1 MYCKKCGKQYPNDVK
16 FCGDCGVPLEEDV
29 VASKHF
35 PFKIVIPVV
44 AAVLAVAVGVGAFF
58 FIKKGDET
66 DKKDET
72 TVTDEVTYEQEISST
87 NELADLIASLN
98 SSDYEMATIDVFAEN
113 YSPADK
119 DENAVWDP
127 ILFYAL
133 EGYEDNSG
141 YISKNN
147 CDLIRKQLRNA
158 STGNIIQ
165 YEIYINP
172 NSGKPNKIVSIENV
186 ESGIDVMEYYF
197 TDDSKINFIFM
208 YSTDNYVTT
217 YATPD
222 KDGQRFLFNNDSL
235 CTWRFIQDGE
245 IANFVCGQNEADR
258 LKDSYHSNQ
267 IYKYSDLNDE
277 QKNQVDTYE
286 KQMINAAYN
295 TLNTVMAADG
305 IATISGMAVD
315 SNGNAL
321 ANATVDLFGDDFST
335 ELFSC
340 TTDDTGAY
348 NILVPVSDYN
358 YNITVSL
365 DGCLACSIFDIL
377 INATN
382 IEAYPDTAYLVPQS
396 DSDAEVQLTLGD
408 AANYADDGET
418 LKRLSNAVINVRA
431 GINNKL
437 GDILYTFNS
446 DENGY
451 SAMSVKAGVYTIEV
465 QATGYESM
473 YYTIVSNPTVGTSSY
488 SFYAAPE
495 LAEGQ
500 LAVVLTWGETPNDLD
515 SHLFTSSGSDTQQVW
530 YSNRSDDYGNWLDV
544 DDTSSYGPE
553 TITISQFDTSKYYKY
568 CVVDFSNSS
577 AGNSYSTEMS
587 YSGANV
593 SVYNSN
599 GLIASYNMPKNVNA
613 LVWEVFEIRNG
624 VVSPIQRCYNNNS
637 VENNYWWDGNDDS
650 AWAQAY
656 YDFLNSKTEE
666 EWVLDNI
673 DAFNYVD
680 ISLCFYSENE
690 APFLIFKFVG
700 SERDYKNDN
709 YNYASYYCYAYDSQQ
724 GVSQVYHTNS
734 RWSESEYEHSLG
746 TVDIDGKKYI
756 GFAEDDDVFLNL
768 IEGNKINQKTYFFSN
783 MTDTYLAYTE
793 NEIDSDENFISK
805 YEDIRNNFV
814 KCDFGPFEEMNFIL
828 QNY

>member
-1 MYCKKCGKQYPNDVK
+1 MYCKKCGKQYPDDVK
-16 FCGDCGVPLEEDV
+16 FCGDCGIPLEKEE
-29 VASKHF
+29 ASLLKQL
-35 PFKIVIPVV
+35 PLKIIIPAA
-44 AAVLAVAVGVGAFF
+44 AAVLVAAVGVGAFLLTNKKDESTA
-58 FIKKGDET
+58 KKGDTKTEAS
-66 DKKDET
+66 
-72 TVTDEVTYEQEISST
+72 VEQEIDST
-87 NELADLIASLN
+87 TQLANTIASLN
-98 SSDYEMATIDVFAEN
+98 SGDYQMAPIDVFAEN
-113 YSPADK
+113 YSPTPS
-119 DENAVWDP
+119 DETAVWDKT
-127 ILFYAL
+127 LFYAL
-133 EGYEDNSG
+133 EGYGDEGG
-141 YISKNN
+141 YVNKNN
-147 CDLIRKQLRNA
+147 CNLIRKQLKNA
-158 STGNIIQ
+158 ATGNIIQ
-165 YEIYINP
+165 YEVYLNP
-172 NSGKPNKIVSIENV
+172 NSGNPNKIVSIENV
-186 ESGIDVMEYYF
+186 ESGIDVMEYYY
-197 TDDSKINFIFM
+197 TEDGKINFIFM

-222 KDGQRFLFNNDSL
+222 KDGQRFLFNNDAL
-235 CTWRFIQDGE
+235 CTWRFILDGG
-245 IANFVCGQNEADR
+245 IANFVHGQNEADR
-258 LKDSYHSNQ
+258 LKDSYHSNE
-267 IYKYSDLNDE
+267 IFLYSDLSDE
-277 QKNQVDTYE
+277 QKNQVNTYE

-295 TLNTVMAADG
+295 TLNAVMAADG
-305 IATISGMAVD
+305 VATISGLAVD

-321 ANATVDLFGDDFST
+321 PNAKIQLLADDKTT

-340 TTDDTGAY
+340 TTDDAGAY
-348 NILVPVSDYN
+348 NILVPIADYN
-358 YNITVSL
+358 YNISVSY
-365 DGCLACSIFDIL
+365 DGCLPCSIYDIL
-377 INATN
+377 INASN
-382 IEAYPDTAYLVPQS
+382 IEAYPDTAYMIPES
-396 DSDAEVQLTLGD
+396 DSEAEVQLTLGD
-408 AANYADDGET
+408 AANYAEYGET

-500 LAVVLTWGETPNDLD
+500 LAVVLTWGETPSDLD

-553 TITISQFDTSKYYKY
+553 TITISQFDASKYYKY
-568 CVVDFSNSS
+568 CVVDFTNSG
-577 AGNSYSTEMS
+577 AGNTNSTEMS

-624 VVSPIQRCYNNNS
+624 VVSPIQRYYNNNS
-637 VENNYWWDGNDDS
+637 VENNDWWDGNDDS

-673 DAFNYVD
+673 DLFDYVD

-700 SERDYKNDN
+700 SGIDYKNDT
-709 YNYASYYCYAYDSQQ
+709 YYYATYFCYDYDSQQ
-724 GVSQVYHTNS
+724 GVSQVYHTGS

-746 TVDIDGKKYI
+746 IVDIDGKKYI
-756 GFAEDDDVFLNL
+756 GFAEDDDVSLRL
-768 IEGNKINQKTYFFSN
+768 IEGNKINEKTYFFSN
-783 MTDTYLAYTE
+783 ATDTYLAHVE
-793 NEIDSDENFISK
+793 NDIDIDENFISK

-814 KCDFGPFEEMNFIL
+814 KCDFGPFEEMKYIL